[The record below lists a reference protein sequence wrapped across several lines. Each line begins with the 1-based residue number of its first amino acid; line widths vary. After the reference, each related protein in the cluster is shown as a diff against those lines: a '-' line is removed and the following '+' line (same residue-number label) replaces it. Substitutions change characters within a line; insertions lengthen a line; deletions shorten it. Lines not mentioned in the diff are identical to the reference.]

1 MIVSRAISILL
12 GNTAYGLL
20 IFCLQL
26 LPLKSLLSG
35 MLSDFSRDLKIQE
48 LYANNCF

>member
-1 MIVSRAISILL
+1 MIVSRAIGILF
-12 GNTAYGLL
+12 GSTSYGLL

-35 MLSDFSRDLKIQE
+35 MFSDFSRDLKIHE
-48 LYANNCF
+48 LDANNCF